1 VDPVGSS
8 SVPGPKF
15 DTVDPNSTLGTA
27 AGAGPGSGA
36 GATGNG
42 TGRRVRTRNKPNPAL
57 VNLNANGNNGT
68 TGDKSAGKGES
79 EKDGGLLKEK
89 GSYMMDLSDVEY
101 EVDEEMQ
108 VEMSGSSGTGGILGR
123 KKRGE
128 ILGVLV
134 A

>member
-1 VDPVGSS
+1 M
-8 SVPGPKF
+8 
-15 DTVDPNSTLGTA
+15 
-27 AGAGPGSGA
+27 
-36 GATGNG
+36 
-42 TGRRVRTRNKPNPAL
+42 RTRNKPHPAL

-79 EKDGGLLKEK
+79 EKEGGLGSKEK
-89 GSYMMDLSDVEY
+89 GHGAFMMDLSDVED
-101 EVDEEMQ
+101 EVDEEVQ
-108 VEMSGSSGTGGILGR
+108 VEMDGSSGTGRILGR